1 MKLIV
6 GLGNPGFSYLM
17 TRHNIGFMVLDS
29 IAEISFKKKQ
39 KSLIQKTVLKEQ
51 SVLFAKPQTYM
62 NLSGEA
68 VRDLINFYKIP
79 LKNLLVIQDD
89 VDQTFLSL
97 KFQKNRGHGGHRG
110 IENIHYHLK
119 TPDYVRLKLGVG
131 RPKSHSLSA
140 QHKKE
145 SLQQNPKTEELE
157 TDSKHIIQSTSD
169 YVLSPFTEKE
179 QSLLKSFLKISV
191 EAVLYFIKEGFE
203 KSAGKYNGKSI

>member
-6 GLGNPGFSYLM
+6 GLGNPGSSYLM
-17 TRHNIGFMVLDS
+17 TRHNIGFMILDS
-29 IAEISFKKKQ
+29 IAENSFKKKQ
-39 KSLIQKTVLKEQ
+39 KSLIQKIVLKEQ
-51 SVLFAKPQTYM
+51 SVLLVKPQTYM

-68 VRDLINFYKIP
+68 VRDLITFYKIP

-110 IENIHYHLK
+110 IENIHSHLK

-131 RPKSHSLSA
+131 RPKSHNL
-140 QHKKE
+140 
-145 SLQQNPKTEELE
+145 SLQNNKETPQQNFKMEESE
-157 TDSKHIIQSTSD
+157 TDSKHVIQSTSD

-179 QSLLKSFLKISV
+179 QSLLKSFLKTGV
-191 EAVLYFIKEGFE
+191 EAVLYFIEEGFE
-203 KSAGKYNGKSI
+203 KAAEKFNGKSI